1 MKMVI
6 VIAIIT
12 VTIVQED
19 IGVVVAAAVKQDRE
33 PAILDIALLAAN
45 QGADT
50 LPIHTALWIES
61 KKSVNWRLP
70 IVFLMVK
77 WNKINL
83 NQVKKR
89 WNHDRII
96 RSLH

>member
-1 MKMVI
+1 MVI
-6 VIAIIT
+6 AIAIIT

-19 IGVVVAAAVKQDRE
+19 IGAAVVAAVKQDRE
-33 PAILDIALLAAN
+33 HTILDIVLLAAN
-45 QGADT
+45 QGEDT
-50 LPIHTALWIES
+50 LPIYTLLWIES

-70 IVFLMVK
+70 IVFLIVK
-77 WNKINL
+77 WNKLNL

-89 WNHDRII
+89 WLHDRMI